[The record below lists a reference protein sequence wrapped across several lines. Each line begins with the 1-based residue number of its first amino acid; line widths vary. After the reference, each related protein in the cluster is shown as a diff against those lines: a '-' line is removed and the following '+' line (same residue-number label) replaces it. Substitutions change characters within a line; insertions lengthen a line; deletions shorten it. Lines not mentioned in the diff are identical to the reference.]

1 MVKKCFFLKERLD
14 ILIAKLFEI
23 FSLTEE
29 QERDGSEIERD
40 GSEIER
46 EGARDME

>member
-1 MVKKCFFLKERLD
+1 MVKKCFFFKERLN
-14 ILIAKLFEI
+14 ILIAKLYEI

-29 QERDGSEIERD
+29 QERDGSEIER
-40 GSEIER
+40 